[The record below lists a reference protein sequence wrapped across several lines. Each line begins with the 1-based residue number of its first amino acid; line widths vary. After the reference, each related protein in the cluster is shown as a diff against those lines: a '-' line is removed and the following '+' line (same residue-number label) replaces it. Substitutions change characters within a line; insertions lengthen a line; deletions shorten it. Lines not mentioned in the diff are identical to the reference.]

1 MDYYILQFM
10 RNKHKKKVWFLALI
24 TVNQHMHIYARTI
37 RIVPITPFKKKARNK
52 HVAVLKY
59 ASPMFKKYE

>member
-10 RNKHKKKVWFLALI
+10 RNKLKKKVWFLALI
-24 TVNQHMHIYARTI
+24 TVNQHVHAQSGLCQLLLL
-37 RIVPITPFKKKARNK
+37 KKLRNK

-59 ASPMFKKYE
+59 ASPMFKKV